1 MRRRT
6 LPVSRPTV
14 PTIGG
19 RSLSYVPCPRCLLAL
34 RRGGSAGSRWGSL
47 FFPGI
52 LIQLIR
58 FRLFI
63 TLKGIIRLQCP
74 GIGLQLVAN
83 ALNRLAAH
91 ADFSRQDLR
100 LFAFHHTT
108 Y

>member
-19 RSLSYVPCPRCLLAL
+19 RSLSYVPCPRCLLAR

-52 LIQLIR
+52 LIQFIG
-58 FRLFI
+58 FRLLI
-63 TLKGIIRLQCP
+63 VVQCIIRLQQS
-74 GIGLQLVAN
+74 GVGLHL
-83 ALNRLAAH
+83 LTDKLHRLAAH
-91 ADFSRQDLR
+91 TS
-100 LFAFHHTT
+100 LFPPHFLFLA
-108 Y
+108 